1 MKEYTLFW
9 SSKKPYSNW
18 YPCQFTY
25 KGIKFHNSE
34 QAYMWEKALCFGDEE
49 TAEQILEEGSDPK
62 IAKDLGRMVV
72 GFDSL
77 IWDDRKFQI
86 MYDIV
91 LEKFRQNPTLKKK
104 LLQNS
109 NFVEASP
116 YDLIWGVGLSEDDP
130 RILDEKNWKGQNL
143 LGKVLEKVKLNF
155 YAESYNKH
163 TLFL

>member
-1 MKEYTLFW
+1 MKEYTFFW

-25 KGIKFHNSE
+25 KDIKFYNSE
-34 QAYMWEKALCFGDEE
+34 QAYMWEKALCFDDTE

-62 IAKDLGRMVV
+62 RAKELGRMVV
-72 GFDSL
+72 GFNDV
-77 IWDDRKFQI
+77 IWNDRKFQI

-91 LEKFRQNPTLKKK
+91 LEKFRQNTTIKKK
-104 LLQNS
+104 LLENS
-109 NFVEASP
+109 NFAEASP
-116 YDLIWGVGLSEDDP
+116 YDLVWGVGLSEEDP
-130 RILDEKNWKGQNL
+130 RILDEKNWTGQNL
-143 LGKVLEKVKLNF
+143 LGKVLEKVKSNF